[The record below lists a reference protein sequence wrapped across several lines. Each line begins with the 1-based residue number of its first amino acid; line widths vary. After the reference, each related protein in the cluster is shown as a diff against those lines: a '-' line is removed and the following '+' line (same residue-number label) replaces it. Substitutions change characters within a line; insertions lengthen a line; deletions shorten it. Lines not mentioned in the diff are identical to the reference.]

1 MLNIITVAVVS
12 YLLGSIPFGY
22 ILMRVFRDTDVRLTG
37 SGNIGATNVARSA
50 PVLGVVTLF
59 FDGGKAF
66 VAVMLAR
73 VIALTNP
80 GSASPASF
88 GTDVAF
94 MAGLAAFCAI
104 AGHIFP
110 VWLKFRGGKGVASG
124 VGGFLAIIPKIVLVA
139 LVIFAVILLAF
150 RYVSLGSIIAVA
162 SMPLI
167 AYATHSYY
175 DSPPLLLFIT
185 ASSLLIIAR
194 HHQNIARLFA
204 GSEPRVGRKTAMPR
218 GDES

>member
-1 MLNIITVAVVS
+1 MLNILIAVVVA

-22 ILMRVFRDTDVRLTG
+22 ILMRIFRDTDVRLTG

-73 VIALTNP
+73 VIALSNL
-80 GSASPASF
+80 GSAPDSL
-88 GTDVAF
+88 GTNVPF
-94 MAGLAAFCAI
+94 MTGLAAFCAI

-139 LVIFAVILLAF
+139 LVIFAVVLLAF
-150 RYVSLGSIIAVA
+150 RYVSLGSIIGVA
-162 SMPLI
+162 SMPIL
-167 AYATHSYY
+167 AYATQSYH
-175 DSPPLLLFIT
+175 DSPPLLVFIT
-185 ASSLLIIAR
+185 ASSLLIIVR
-194 HHQNIARLFA
+194 HYQNIGRLLA
-204 GSEPRVGRKTAMPR
+204 GSEPRLGRKPAS
-218 GDES
+218 GDAA

>member
-1 MLNIITVAVVS
+1 MLNILIAAVVA

-22 ILMRVFRDTDVRLTG
+22 ILMRIFRDTDVRLTG

-66 VAVMLAR
+66 VAVMLAHL
-73 VIALTNP
+73 IALSNLGSSPPDSLGTNVP
-80 GSASPASF
+80 
-88 GTDVAF
+88 F
-94 MAGLAAFCAI
+94 MTGLAAFCAI

-139 LVIFAVILLAF
+139 LVIFAVVLLAF
-150 RYVSLGSIIAVA
+150 RYVSLGSIIGVA
-162 SMPLI
+162 SMPIL
-167 AYATHSYY
+167 AYATQSYH
-175 DSPPLLLFIT
+175 DSPPLLAFIT
-185 ASSLLIIAR
+185 ASSVLIIAR
-194 HHQNIARLFA
+194 HHQNIGRLLA
-204 GSEPRVGRKTAMPR
+204 GSEPRLGRKPAS
-218 GDES
+218 GDAA

>member
-1 MLNIITVAVVS
+1 MLKIVIAAIVA

-22 ILMRVFRDTDVRLTG
+22 ILMRIFRGTDVRLTG

-50 PVLGVVTLF
+50 PALGLVTLF

-66 VAVMLAR
+66 IAVMIAR
-73 VIALTNP
+73 LIALSNP
-80 GSASPASF
+80 GAAPHDSFATNVAS
-88 GTDVAF
+88 

-139 LVIFAVILLAF
+139 LVIFAIILLAF
-150 RYVSLGSIIAVA
+150 RYVSLGSIIGVA
-162 SMPLI
+162 SMPI
-167 AYATHSYY
+167 VAYAAHSYY
-175 DSPPLLLFIT
+175 DSLLLLAFIT

-194 HHQNIARLFA
+194 HHQNIGRLLA
-204 GSEPRVGRKTAMPR
+204 GSEPRLGRKPAS
-218 GDES
+218 GDLA

>member
-1 MLNIITVAVVS
+1 MINTVSAAVVA

-50 PVLGVVTLF
+50 PALGVVTLF

-66 VAVMLAR
+66 VAVMIAR
-73 VIALTNP
+73 LIALSNF
-80 GSASPASF
+80 GSAPPDSW
-88 GTDVAF
+88 GTNIPF

-139 LVIFAVILLAF
+139 LVIFLIILLAF
-150 RYVSLGSIIAVA
+150 RYVSLGSIVGVA
-162 SMPLI
+162 SLPI
-167 AYATHSYY
+167 AAYATNSYY
-175 DSPPLLLFIT
+175 DSPSLLFFII
-185 ASSLLIIAR
+185 ASAVLIIAR
-194 HHQNIARLFA
+194 HHQNIGRLLA
-204 GSEPRVGRKTAMPR
+204 GSEPRLGRKPA
-218 GDES
+218 

>member
-1 MLNIITVAVVS
+1 MLNIIIVVVVA

-22 ILMRVFRDTDVRLTG
+22 ILMRIFRATDIRLTG

-50 PVLGVVTLF
+50 PTLGLVTLF

-66 VAVMLAR
+66 VAVMIAR
-73 VIALTNP
+73 IIAITNP
-80 GSASPASF
+80 GSALRDSFATNIAS
-88 GTDVAF
+88 

-139 LVIFAVILLAF
+139 LVIFAIVLLVF
-150 RYVSLGSIIAVA
+150 RYVSLGSIIGVT
-162 SMPLI
+162 SMPII
-167 AYATHSYY
+167 AYATQSYY
-175 DSPPLLLFIT
+175 DSPPLLAFIT

-194 HHQNIARLFA
+194 HHQNIGRLLA
-204 GSEPRVGRKTAMPR
+204 GSEPRLGRKPAS
-218 GDES
+218 GDAA

>member
-1 MLNIITVAVVS
+1 MLNILIAVVVA

-22 ILMRVFRDTDVRLTG
+22 ILMRIFRDTDVRLTG

-73 VIALTNP
+73 LIALSNP
-80 GSASPASF
+80 GSGPPDSL
-88 GTDVAF
+88 GTNVPF
-94 MAGLAAFCAI
+94 MTGLAAFCAI

-110 VWLKFRGGKGVASG
+110 IWLRFRGGKGVASG

-139 LVIFAVILLAF
+139 LVIFAVVLLAF
-150 RYVSLGSIIAVA
+150 RYVSLGSIIGVA
-162 SMPLI
+162 SLPIL
-167 AYATHSYY
+167 AYATQSYHN
-175 DSPPLLLFIT
+175 SPPLLVFIT

-194 HHQNIARLFA
+194 HHQNIGRLLA
-204 GSEPRVGRKTAMPR
+204 GSEPRLGRKSAS
-218 GDES
+218 GDAA

>member
-1 MLNIITVAVVS
+1 MLNIIIAALVA

-22 ILMRVFRDTDVRLTG
+22 ILMRIFRDTDVRLTG

-50 PVLGVVTLF
+50 PALGLVTLF
-59 FDGGKAF
+59 FDAGKAF

-73 VIALTNP
+73 LIALSNLA
-80 GSASPASF
+80 SAPPDSF
-88 GTDVAF
+88 GTSVPF

-150 RYVSLGSIIAVA
+150 RYVSLGSIIGVA
-162 SMPLI
+162 SMPI
-167 AYATHSYY
+167 VAYATDSYY
-175 DSPPLLLFIT
+175 DSVPFLLFIA
-185 ASSLLIIAR
+185 ASAVLIIAR
-194 HHQNIARLFA
+194 HYQNIGRLLA
-204 GSEPRVGRKTAMPR
+204 GAEPRLGRKPA
-218 GDES
+218 